1 MQISETILN
10 SSTREVAKCAI
21 ILIFQHVEVS
31 AMVKNYLAAENAR
44 LQKALSER
52 NRKIRQLEEQVS
64 LLQTQLADAEKL
76 ITSLQAT
83 SLGVLED
90 MDDIL

>member
-1 MQISETILN
+1 MI
-10 SSTREVAKCAI
+10 
-21 ILIFQHVEVS
+21 
-31 AMVKNYLAAENAR
+31 KNQLAAENAR

-64 LLQTQLADAEKL
+64 LLQTQLSDAEKL

-83 SLGVLED
+83 SLDVLED
-90 MDDIL
+90 SLLDDLHDLDSIT

>member
-1 MQISETILN
+1 MI
-10 SSTREVAKCAI
+10 
-21 ILIFQHVEVS
+21 
-31 AMVKNYLAAENAR
+31 KNKLAAENTR

-64 LLQTQLADAEKL
+64 LLQTQLSDAEKL
-76 ITSLQAT
+76 ITSLQET

-90 MDDIL
+90 SLLDDLHDLDSIT

>member
-1 MQISETILN
+1 MI
-10 SSTREVAKCAI
+10 
-21 ILIFQHVEVS
+21 
-31 AMVKNYLAAENAR
+31 KNNLAAENAR

-52 NRKIRQLEEQVS
+52 NRKIHQLEEEVS
-64 LLQTQLADAEKL
+64 LLQTQLSDAEKL

-90 MDDIL
+90 AWLDDFHDLDSIT

>member
-1 MQISETILN
+1 MI
-10 SSTREVAKCAI
+10 
-21 ILIFQHVEVS
+21 
-31 AMVKNYLAAENAR
+31 KNKLAAENAR

-64 LLQTQLADAEKL
+64 LLQTQLSDAEKL

-83 SLGVLED
+83 SLDVLED
-90 MDDIL
+90 SLLDDLHDLDSIT

>member
-1 MQISETILN
+1 
-10 SSTREVAKCAI
+10 
-21 ILIFQHVEVS
+21 
-31 AMVKNYLAAENAR
+31 MVKNYLAAENAR

-52 NRKIRQLEEQVS
+52 NRKIRQLEEHVS

-83 SLGVLED
+83 SMGVLED
-90 MDDIL
+90 MGDLDDIL

>member
-31 AMVKNYLAAENAR
+31 
-44 LQKALSER
+44 
-52 NRKIRQLEEQVS
+52 IRQLEEQVS

-90 MDDIL
+90 MGDLDDIL

>member
-1 MQISETILN
+1 MI
-10 SSTREVAKCAI
+10 
-21 ILIFQHVEVS
+21 
-31 AMVKNYLAAENAR
+31 KNQLAAENAR

-64 LLQTQLADAEKL
+64 LLQTQLSDAEKL

-83 SLGVLED
+83 SLDVLED
-90 MDDIL
+90 SLLDNLHDLDSIT

>member
-1 MQISETILN
+1 
-10 SSTREVAKCAI
+10 
-21 ILIFQHVEVS
+21 
-31 AMVKNYLAAENAR
+31 MVKNNLAAENAR

-90 MDDIL
+90 MGDLDDIL

>member
-1 MQISETILN
+1 
-10 SSTREVAKCAI
+10 
-21 ILIFQHVEVS
+21 
-31 AMVKNYLAAENAR
+31 MVKNYLAAENAR
-44 LQKALSER
+44 LQKALSEK
-52 NRKIRQLEEQVS
+52 NRKIRDLTDQVESLGAQVS